1 MQPVTELKLKP
12 VGQAWIDGPELGE
25 GAAALLRVEIAQ
37 VGLQPL
43 LRDQLARRVV
53 ADTPRCKTLAADAQ
67 SHGCSRAWPTGCTKP
82 ASPPHH
88 PCRQGP

>member
-37 VGLQPL
+37 VGEGQFEATAIQIQVHSSSSAAGSQRHSLGP
-43 LRDQLARRVV
+43 ARG
-53 ADTPRCKTLAADAQ
+53 DGQ
-67 SHGCSRAWPTGCTKP
+67 ISS
-82 ASPPHH
+82 
-88 PCRQGP
+88 